1 MDVTRKFLQMGY
13 TRSTRYALRPSGRKY
28 NASTGAEM
36 SRTGEIWDEEKYRG
50 ASVFKDAWKRVEGDE
65 MYASE
70 RARWEVEVEGKRPKV
85 KLKTGMK
92 SEPEPIGATGNR
104 PQIETEDRNKVESMH
119 SHEDGAS
126 TGSYSRRRE
135 RNIKVEPLNLDQEQ
149 EQDHLRSIKEEEND
163 ELDRIKGRN
172 EAGDDEVAE
181 DVKPAKRQKT
191 SQSCSSS
198 KPSPKR
204 ETPMKAKTRE
214 VAKPR
219 RIQDGPKRRTRS
231 DEPLKFEPDV

>member
-1 MDVTRKFLQMGY
+1 
-13 TRSTRYALRPSGRKY
+13 
-28 NASTGAEM
+28 M

-70 RARWEVEVEGKRPKV
+70 RARWEVEVEGKRPKA
-85 KLKTGMK
+85 KLKTGLK
-92 SEPEPIGATGNR
+92 SEREWIDTTRNW
-104 PQIETEDRNKVESMH
+104 PQMETEDRNKVESMH

-126 TGSYSRRRE
+126 TGSRSRRRE

-149 EQDHLRSIKEEEND
+149 DQDHLRSIKEEEND

-191 SQSCSSS
+191 SRSCSSS

-219 RIQDGPKRRTRS
+219 RIQDGPKRRMRS
-231 DEPLKFEPDV
+231 DEPVKFEPDV

>member
-28 NASTGAEM
+28 NPSTGAEM
-36 SRTGEIWDEEKYRG
+36 SRTGDIWDEEKYRG

-85 KLKTGMK
+85 KLKTEFDPNGVNGHR
-92 SEPEPIGATGNR
+92 SQVEN
-104 PQIETEDRNKVESMH
+104 EDRNKIESMH
-119 SHEDGAS
+119 SHQDGVS

-163 ELDRIKGRN
+163 ELDRIKGQK
-172 EAGDDEVAE
+172 EAGDDEVDE

-191 SQSCSSS
+191 SRSCSSS
-198 KPSPKR
+198 KTSPKR
-204 ETPMKAKTRE
+204 ETPMKAKTGK
-214 VAKPR
+214 VAKSR
-219 RIQDGPKRRTRS
+219 RTQDGSKRQTRS
-231 DEPLKFEPDV
+231 DGPVKVEPEV

>member
-28 NASTGAEM
+28 NPSTGAEM

-50 ASVFKDAWKRVEGDE
+50 ASVFKSAWKRVEGDE
-65 MYASE
+65 IYASE

-85 KLKTGMK
+85 KSKTEFDPNGVNGHR
-92 SEPEPIGATGNR
+92 SQVEN
-104 PQIETEDRNKVESMH
+104 EDRNKVESMN
-119 SHEDGAS
+119 SHEGDAS
-126 TGSYSRRRE
+126 TGSLSRRRE
-135 RNIKVEPLNLDQEQ
+135 ENIKVEPSDLEQEQEQ
-149 EQDHLRSIKEEEND
+149 EQDHLRSIKEKEND
-163 ELDRIKGRN
+163 ELDRIKGPN
-172 EAGDDEVAE
+172 EAGDDEVDE

-191 SQSCSSS
+191 SRSCSSS

-204 ETPMKAKTRE
+204 ETPMKAKTGK

-219 RIQDGPKRRTRS
+219 RTQDGPKRRTKS
-231 DEPLKFEPDV
+231 DGPVKFEPDV

>member
-28 NASTGAEM
+28 NPSTGAEM
-36 SRTGEIWDEEKYRG
+36 SRTGDIWDEEKYRG

-126 TGSYSRRRE
+126 TGSHSRRRE